1 VADSISPDELRALEQ
16 RRTKALVERDMDLAR
31 QLHAPDYELVTPGGR
46 TYGKDDYLGEIASGV
61 LTYHVFE
68 PASDIAVRIV
78 GDAAAVRYRAH
89 IVIDFEGGSDDTF
102 AWHTDLY
109 ERRDG
114 RWQATWSQATEIQGE
129 A

>member
-1 VADSISPDELRALEQ
+1 MALAQ
-16 RRTKALVERDMDLAR
+16 
-31 QLHAPDYELVTPGGR
+31 QLHASDYELVTPGGR
-46 TYGKDDYLGEIASGV
+46 TYGKDDYLGGIESGA

-68 PASDIAVRIV
+68 PDSDIAVRIV

-89 IVIDFEGGSDDTF
+89 IVIDFEGGSDDTL

-114 RWQATWSQATEIQGE
+114 RWQATWSQATEIPSGG
-129 A
+129 